1 MAAKYLVQIEQLGTS
16 VPAMEGTA
24 FLQEVELKNW
34 RHPEDP
40 IECDFIKLD
49 VLKEHVLSRKYLR
62 CLTPIGTIEFVE
74 EVMRQAYGIDHIKP
88 QNIPDAIFDLGY
100 CGRRIVQSCRT
111 DEILGYMTKWRVD
124 SVFIKSAQTLKSDI
138 TNIYGRD
145 NLPKTDELLFVSEPI
160 SIETEYRVF
169 VKRNIIQAVKHYTG
183 DPWIVPNE
191 NAVRRLVN
199 AIGGT
204 LPAYTL
210 DVGVTTEGR
219 TVPTSFPVGCMGL
232 RFPRQC
238 TRLRT
243 GTSFP
248 FMGSTSERS
257 ESCGKVQN
265 RHNRGWR
272 CWPGPVLERETRHCR
287 WRSRYYEMCLSCVL

>member
-219 TVPTSFPVGCMGL
+219 TVPIEVHNFI
-232 RFPRQC
+232 
-238 TRLRT
+238 
-243 GTSFP
+243 
-248 FMGSTSERS
+248 
-257 ESCGKVQN
+257 SCELYGASISPAMYSIAYRHELSLHGK
-265 RHNRGWR
+265 HFGK
-272 CWPGPVLERETRHCR
+272 E
-287 WRSRYYEMCLSCVL
+287 